1 MECRKE
7 NELENLLLEYMMNK
21 EQRLMNEIT
30 QKQNTILFYRRC
42 DNEQHLH
49 FIEDNAKLEAVQE
62 IFADVRR
69 LIYNYLEVRQ
79 ATTH

>member
-1 MECRKE
+1 
-7 NELENLLLEYMMNK
+7 MMDK

-49 FIEDNAKLEAVQE
+49 FIEDNAKLTVAQE

-69 LIYNYLEVRQ
+69 LIYNYIEVRNSVEQ
-79 ATTH
+79 

>member
-1 MECRKE
+1 MERRKE

-42 DNEQHLH
+42 DNEQHMK
-49 FIEDNAKLEAVQE
+49 FIEDNAKLEAAQE

-69 LIYNYLEVRQ
+69 LIYNYIEVRSSEKL
-79 ATTH
+79 

>member
-1 MECRKE
+1 MERRKE
-7 NELENLLLEYMMNK
+7 NELENLLLAYMMNK
-21 EQRLMNEIT
+21 EQRLINEIT

-62 IFADVRR
+62 VFADVRK
-69 LIYNYLEVRQ
+69 LIYNYLDVMK
-79 ATTH
+79 TTR

>member
-1 MECRKE
+1 MERRKE
-7 NELENLLLEYMMNK
+7 NELENLLLAYMMNK
-21 EQRLMNEIT
+21 EQRLINEIT

-62 IFADVRR
+62 VFADVRK
-69 LIYNYLEVRQ
+69 LIYNYLDVRK
-79 ATTH
+79 TTR